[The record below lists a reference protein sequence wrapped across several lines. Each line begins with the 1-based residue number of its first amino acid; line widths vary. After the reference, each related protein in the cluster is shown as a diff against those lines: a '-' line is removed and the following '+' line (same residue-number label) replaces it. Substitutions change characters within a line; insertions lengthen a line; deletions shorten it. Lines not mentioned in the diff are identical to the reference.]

1 MKKVLKF
8 ASILLLALAT
18 AVSSVAFASTQS
30 EPNYI
35 VSGVVDTTTGADW
48 QGSYGNEGFITF
60 STATWTDSQNAEY
73 EHIYSTMYDYQAY
86 LDYTSSLIRVSRDAS
101 GKFVSYAPNGAFKKG
116 APITSIALNYSHI
129 ATATDKG
136 TLYIPGTHVDSTAMA
151 VASDTCANLAVNFT
165 LSSAYD
171 VSVYVPESIKGT
183 ISSDTPL
190 KVYLFAGATFGV
202 HSDIA
207 DYGTP
212 LYTLEVI
219 KGGSYATFG
228 IDRGGEYTIVI
239 SGSQSVSA
247 SLGGIFVDKE
257 YINGEPNTIFSV
269 SDDIEDGEIINVT
282 GYKIYDDNTKIYV
295 KSLTND
301 LTYEATIVS
310 YDTYNGEYLNCSL
323 PTSAPNGMYKLWI
336 VNNHGKSN
344 EKIINAPRINF
355 LMDDEI
361 HAGVTVMA
369 SGRNLDPME
378 YGLYNVQPRLR
389 LVNVETGAVQPA
401 IVKSYGP
408 YKIEISVGDN
418 VPTGEYYVE
427 VSVGSYELWNR
438 CETLQ
443 TLTVVEQ
450 KTLHDNY
457 YLYAPMIN
465 KSWEQD
471 IPWENVVRLTDYTT
485 KEGVSEDFDTSIVYG
500 TVNYTAYN
508 SAMAEL
514 ERKGGGVLLIP
525 DGDWLIANTIRLN
538 PNIAV
543 VGESR
548 EGTRLHFING
558 WYKGKHYYNVGI
570 RANATSATT
579 FGISRMTIDAYAVGA
594 NPHAVPDMFVL
605 LSSNYL
611 SEAFAVDLTIHT
623 PTERYYPI
631 INGVQETTERR
642 GLAMQNTTSELV
654 PGYKYC
660 GGKTIIKNCYMD
672 GVRGN
677 LHASY
682 TGGYLHMENNTF
694 NYEFGAI
701 SIVTPY
707 TYIVNNVI
715 NNSSQKYI
723 DGNTK
728 TDIHGFM
735 HRGYEYYEGNY
746 VYDCVDYHKG
756 ENGVPYA
763 NVGEAICAELAQS
776 FGYGPVVSASNTEMV
791 IKLTADPSLI
801 KVNFGRLSVEIVRG
815 KGMGQTVTVDPVD
828 IKIDGEYATLKLLTS
843 WSVVPDSNSIYSL
856 QVATE
861 GNTYYKNYVN
871 GSTKG
876 LLLYCDYVDCVVD
889 SNELYNSGG
898 VALFAYR
905 NRTEGNYYDE
915 ATGEWYYNYTT
926 DESGAYLSQGLRYNN
941 NAFVRIEDNLCS
953 GISPVTKVVRIAMR
967 GEQQRT
973 EVTGLAPNFYS
984 DIPQNYAIEIR
995 GNTVQAGGYWGYKD
1009 KDGVIWQS
1017 DRNTDI
1023 GKCEWF
1029 VEKAERGNNMG
1040 DEVSTMLNGKIA
1052 HISGIF
1058 VGSITSSSVVPNTP
1072 ELNKNILIE
1081 DNTVTDAIS
1090 GVFMAIYSSGVLMV
1104 NNDFSK
1110 CDVAF
1115 EMDCRKLDEVMPNS
1129 ISNIIYINDEQGVT
1143 YRRAGVDTYANK
1155 DVQTDMCTVHISKY
1169 TVTYT
1174 VNGIPHTTQ
1183 DYYYGDTINAP
1194 QYTAPSGY
1202 QFAGW
1207 EGLPTTMPMQDI
1219 TVEANIVDEDVTF
1232 QIVYIDEGDV
1242 YRTASYKYGEK
1253 VKSISTPYKEGYNFV
1268 MWTPALP
1275 KTMPAENL
1283 TTYSVHALAD
1293 VALRYR
1299 VDGKVYKTL
1308 YVKPGSPAPEVES
1321 PSKEG
1326 YTFVGWDVKLPSTI
1340 DKSYTLNAVFS
1351 ANTYTIKYYDSGD
1364 LVHTESVKYGEAIPA
1379 YSLADKVDQDLEF
1392 KGWSSEIPATM
1403 PAEDIEVNSVYEP
1416 FVYTLNVIVDGEI
1429 YATFSGVTGSQID
1442 SVADPT
1448 KVGHT
1453 FTGWSSEIP
1462 ATMPKGGMEITA
1474 TFTVN
1479 EYTLTYMIGDEIYQS
1494 SLVAYGTTLTHP
1506 TPTMIGYRFVGW
1518 QGAVESMVAEDL
1530 TLVAIFE
1537 KIPYTITYYVD
1548 DIVYETQTY
1557 YYGDEILPPTLGEV
1571 AGYDI
1576 DGWETTIPETMP
1588 TENLEIHALATK
1600 KSYTITYMVDGEI
1613 YHTETVV
1620 YKSNITHIDAPT
1632 KAGYIFVSWTSAYTG
1647 ATMPATDITYTA
1659 DYMLNTHTVTYYTSE
1674 GVVYKTET
1682 YEHGQALSLP
1692 TEGPT
1697 MEGKEFVGWKGV
1709 VNGRPV
1715 TADMEIY
1722 ANFKEVDG
1730 CKGAVAMLSA
1740 FMGLIALAVVGKK
1753 Y

>member
-1 MKKVLKF
+1 MKKVLNF
-8 ASILLLALAT
+8 ASILLLALAM
-18 AVSSVAFASTQS
+18 AVSSVAFASATS
-30 EPNYI
+30 ERTTI
-35 VSGVVDTTTGADW
+35 VSGAVDSETGVDW

-60 STATWTDSQNAEY
+60 STVTWADSGNVEY

-101 GKFVSYAPNGAFKKG
+101 GKVIAYAPNGALKKG
-116 APITSIALNYSHI
+116 APISSIALNYSHI
-129 ATATDKG
+129 ATASDKA
-136 TLYIPGTHVDSTAMA
+136 TLFVPGTHVDSTAMA
-151 VASDTCANLAVNFT
+151 VTSETCDNLAINFT

-171 VSVYVPESIKGT
+171 VSVYLPESIRGT
-183 ISSDTPL
+183 ISSTSPVT
-190 KVYLFAGATFGV
+190 VYLFAGTISGL
-202 HSDIA
+202 HSNIA

-212 LYTLEVI
+212 LYTLEVV

-257 YINGEPNTIFSV
+257 SLNGEPNTIFNV
-269 SDDIEDGEIINVT
+269 SDDIEDGEIINVV
-282 GYKIYDDNTKIYV
+282 GYKIYDDNTKVYV
-295 KSLTND
+295 RSLSND
-301 LTYEATIVS
+301 MAYEATIVS
-310 YDTYNGEYLNCSL
+310 HDTYNGEYLNCAI
-323 PTSAPNGMYKLWI
+323 PTSAPNGLYKLWI
-336 VNNHGKSN
+336 VNSHGKSN

-355 LMDDEI
+355 LMDNEI

-369 SGRNLDPME
+369 SGRNIDPME

-408 YKIEISVGDN
+408 YKIEIGVSEV
-418 VPTGEYYVE
+418 VPVGEYYVE
-427 VSVGSYELWNR
+427 ISVGPYEIWSR
-438 CETLQ
+438 CETAQ

-450 KTLHDNY
+450 KQLHDDY
-457 YLYAPMIN
+457 HLYAPKIN

-471 IPWENVVRLTDYTT
+471 IKWENVVRLTDFTPQ
-485 KEGVSEDFDTSIVYG
+485 EGIPSNETLAKQYG
-500 TVNYTAYN
+500 ESNASAYN
-508 SAMAEL
+508 RAVNKLKEM
-514 ERKGGGVLLIP
+514 GGGVLLIP
-525 DGDWLIANTIRLN
+525 DGDWLIASTLYLES
-538 PNIAV
+538 NIAV

-548 EGTRLHFING
+548 DGTRVHFING
-558 WYKGKHYYNVGI
+558 WTKLWHYYNVGF
-570 RANATSATT
+570 RANKTSATT
-579 FGISRMTIDAYAVGA
+579 FGLSRMTIDSYAVGA
-594 NPHAVPDMFVL
+594 NPHAVPDMFVD
-605 LSSNYL
+605 LSSDFLN
-611 SEAFAVDLTIHT
+611 EAFAVDLTIHT

-631 INGVQETTERR
+631 VDGVQEETERR
-642 GLAMQNTTSELV
+642 GLAMQHTTSELV
-654 PGYKYC
+654 PGYTYS
-660 GGKTIIKNCYMD
+660 GGKTIIKDCYMD

-677 LHASY
+677 LHSSY

-715 NNSSQKYI
+715 NNHSQKYK

-728 TDIHGFM
+728 TNIHGFM

-756 ENGVPYA
+756 ENGLPYA
-763 NVGEAICAELAQS
+763 NVGEALCAELAQS

-801 KVNFGRLSVEIVRG
+801 KVDFGRLNVEIVRG
-815 KGMGQTVTVDPVD
+815 KGMGQMVTVDPVD
-828 IKIDGEYATLKLLTS
+828 IKVNGEYATLKLRTA

-876 LLLYCDYVDCVVD
+876 LLLYCDYVDCVAD

-898 VALFAYR
+898 IAMFAYR

-915 ATGEWYYNYTT
+915 DEGKWYYNYTT
-926 DESGAYLSQGLRYNN
+926 DKSGEYVSQGLRYNN

-973 EVTGLAPNFYS
+973 EVTGVDPNFYA
-984 DIPQNYAIEIR
+984 DLPQNFAVEIR
-995 GNTVQAGGYWGYKD
+995 GNTVQAGGYWGYED

-1023 GKCEWF
+1023 NKCEWF

-1115 EMDCRKLDEVMPNS
+1115 EMDCRKSDVVYPNS
-1129 ISNIIYINDEQGVT
+1129 ISNVVYINDDQGVT
-1143 YRRAGVDTYANK
+1143 YRRAGVDTYVNK

-1174 VNGIPHTTQ
+1174 VNGTPYTTQ
-1183 DYYYGDTINAP
+1183 SYYYGDTIKAP

-1207 EGLPTTMPMQDI
+1207 EGLPATMPMQDI
-1219 TVEANIVDEDVTF
+1219 SVEANIVDQDTTY

-1242 YRTASYKYGEK
+1242 YRTVSYKYGENI
-1253 VKSISTPYKEGYNFV
+1253 KSIPTPYKEGHNFLK
-1268 MWTPALP
+1268 WTPALP
-1275 KTMPAENL
+1275 KTMPADNL
-1283 TTYSVHALAD
+1283 TTYSIHALAD
-1293 VALRYR
+1293 VAIRYR
-1299 VDGKVYKTL
+1299 VDGKIYKTV
-1308 YVKPGSPAPEVES
+1308 YVKPGSPAPKVDT
-1321 PSKEG
+1321 PSKVG
-1326 YTFVGWDVKLPSTI
+1326 YTFVGWDVNLPSTI
-1340 DKSYTLNAVFS
+1340 DKSYNLNAVFS
-1351 ANTYTIKYYDSGD
+1351 ANTYTVKYYDAEE
-1364 LVHTESVKYGEAIPA
+1364 LVHTEYVKYGESIPA
-1379 YSLADKVDQDLEF
+1379 YSLLDKVDQDLEF

-1403 PAEDIEVNSVYEP
+1403 PAEDIEVNSVYQP
-1416 FVYTLNVIVDGEI
+1416 FVHTLNVIVDGEI
-1429 YATFSGVTGSQID
+1429 YATFSGVTGSQIG
-1442 SVADPT
+1442 SVSDPT

-1474 TFTVN
+1474 IFTVN
-1479 EYTLTYMIGDEIYQS
+1479 EYTLTYMVDDEIYQS
-1494 SLVAYGTTLTHP
+1494 SLVAYGTPLIHP
-1506 TPTMIGYRFVGW
+1506 TLSKTGYTFVGW
-1518 QGAVESMVAEDL
+1518 QGAVDSMIAEDL

-1537 KIPYTITYYVD
+1537 KTPYTITYYVD
-1548 DIVYETQTY
+1548 GIVYETQTY
-1557 YYGDEILPPTLGEV
+1557 YYGDEIVPPTPVV

-1576 DGWETTIPETMP
+1576 DGWENTVPQTMP
-1588 TENLEIHALATK
+1588 AESLTIHARATK
-1600 KSYTITYMVDGEI
+1600 KSYTITFIVDGEV
-1613 YHTETVV
+1613 YHTETVLF
-1620 YKSNITHIDAPT
+1620 KSDISFIDAPA
-1632 KAGYIFVSWTSAYTG
+1632 KAGYVFGGWVSDYTG
-1647 ATMPATDITYTA
+1647 TTVPAMDVTYTA
-1659 DYMLNTHTVTYYTSE
+1659 EYILNTHTVTYYTSE
-1674 GVVYKTET
+1674 GEVFKVET
-1682 YEHGQALSLP
+1682 YEHGQALVLP

-1697 MEGKEFVGWKGV
+1697 MEGKEFIGWKGFYS
-1709 VNGRPV
+1709 GRPV

-1722 ANFKEVDG
+1722 ANFKDVDG
-1730 CKGAVAMLSA
+1730 CKGAMAMLSA